1 MNTTVSA
8 RHTASKPSSSS
19 SSSSS
24 SHGGSSNALLPSNTI
39 RRSSNSN
46 NYANGKGRRKSKGL
60 LLVTGVFALAW
71 VGIVFW
77 TGLFYQNNRN
87 VKHHQEHHPL
97 NIYEVSNIRNP
108 RHLKTQQQ
116 QQQQQV
122 EVVKKLKGN
131 NPYEG
136 WQPGITL
143 DQDKGHK
150 KCSTWRTCFIK
161 DNPCPGKCRES
172 LEDFGKAPPRPGF
185 TPDLHGDSEDNNEK
199 AQAVEWIPDVTV
211 LRRMLQAGKD
221 EHGNP
226 WPPPLVTEDRE
237 LCEKIGVSGGP
248 HDQNFVALNA
258 VPIRGMDLLGNGID
272 YSTKKM
278 KRAPRILCMVYTM
291 EENHHTNIRA
301 IRETW
306 GPGCDGFLAFST
318 RDDPRLPAISL
329 PHEGPE
335 EYNNMWQKVRSIWRF
350 VGTHYLE
357 DFDFFFQGGE
367 DMYVLPENLRHYL
380 ADAIADP
387 ATEDF
392 FGGKR
397 MQKGETSGIFFNS
410 GGAGYALSRATLRK
424 LIETG
429 LDHPQCFPDT
439 RSSEEDVLIARC
451 LKEVFGIGL
460 VDTRDEQD
468 RERFHPLAPATHYE
482 WRPRPEGTRDWYR
495 SFNTLWPPKF
505 KEECCAPDSVS
516 FHYIKQPALVRHIHS
531 LLYFCD

>member
-1 MNTTVSA
+1 
-8 RHTASKPSSSS
+8 
-19 SSSSS
+19 
-24 SHGGSSNALLPSNTI
+24 
-39 RRSSNSN
+39 
-46 NYANGKGRRKSKGL
+46 
-60 LLVTGVFALAW
+60 
-71 VGIVFW
+71 
-77 TGLFYQNNRN
+77 
-87 VKHHQEHHPL
+87 
-97 NIYEVSNIRNP
+97 
-108 RHLKTQQQ
+108 
-116 QQQQQV
+116 
-122 EVVKKLKGN
+122 
-131 NPYEG
+131 
-136 WQPGITL
+136 
-143 DQDKGHK
+143 
-150 KCSTWRTCFIK
+150 
-161 DNPCPGKCRES
+161 
-172 LEDFGKAPPRPGF
+172 
-185 TPDLHGDSEDNNEK
+185 
-199 AQAVEWIPDVTV
+199 
-211 LRRMLQAGKD
+211 
-221 EHGNP
+221 
-226 WPPPLVTEDRE
+226 
-237 LCEKIGVSGGP
+237 
-248 HDQNFVALNA
+248 
-258 VPIRGMDLLGNGID
+258 
-272 YSTKKM
+272 
-278 KRAPRILCMVYTM
+278 
-291 EENHHTNIRA
+291 
-301 IRETW
+301 
-306 GPGCDGFLAFST
+306 
-318 RDDPRLPAISL
+318 
-329 PHEGPE
+329 
-335 EYNNMWQKVRSIWRF
+335 MWQKVRSIWRF

-482 WRPRPEGTRDWYR
+482 WRPRPEGTRDWYEAY
-495 SFNTLWPPKF
+495 NTLWPPKL